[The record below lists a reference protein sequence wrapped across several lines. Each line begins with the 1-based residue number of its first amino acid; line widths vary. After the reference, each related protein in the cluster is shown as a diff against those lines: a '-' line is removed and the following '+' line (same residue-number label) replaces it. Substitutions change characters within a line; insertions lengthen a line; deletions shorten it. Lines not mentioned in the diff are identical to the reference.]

1 MTSLSDT
8 LTVGLVLV
16 LLFGAIALY
25 LYTRIQQ
32 AEQKISLL
40 ESILLDLKMSLEV
53 KSFSESPAEE
63 HVSEPKALVSTEPED
78 YIPFHDDDQD
88 ASATGQGQDQE
99 QGQGQGQEQEQEQEL
114 TADATEVADI
124 GAATQGHEVEEYKSV
139 IAEAVKEEKASSYE
153 AMTLKELQALAKTRG
168 ISGAG
173 TMKKGPIIEAL
184 KTSDKIQTH
193 VPSDASLGI
202 ASSSS
207 FLDTSAA
214 FPGNESN

>member
-53 KSFSESPAEE
+53 KSFSELPAEE
-63 HVSEPKALVSTEPED
+63 HVAEPKTLVPTEPED

-88 ASATGQGQDQE
+88 ASAMGQGQGQE
-99 QGQGQGQEQEQEQEL
+99 LGQGQEQEQNQEVS
-114 TADATEVADI
+114 ADATEVADI
-124 GAATQGHEVEEYKSV
+124 GAATQDQEVEQYKST
-139 IAEAVKEEKASSYE
+139 IADAFKEEEKPSSYE

-202 ASSSS
+202 TSSSS

-214 FPGNESN
+214 FPGSETN